1 MKKAEAEAITK
12 VDVKMDVEMQVQVE
26 EDKLQNVEKKNNK

>member
-1 MKKAEAEAITK
+1 VKKAEAEAITK